1 MQKWCLASWR
11 SISRNGHCTCCNQC
25 LILRVQEEVWEVL
38 NILEYSS
45 ARARMSVIARG
56 PDGGIH
62 VFTKG
67 ADARVGARFLV
78 LHASLGWL

>member
-1 MQKWCLASWR
+1 M
-11 SISRNGHCTCCNQC
+11 
-25 LILRVQEEVWEVL
+25 L

-67 ADARVGARFLV
+67 ADARVSVGAM
-78 LHASLGWL
+78 

>member
-1 MQKWCLASWR
+1 M
-11 SISRNGHCTCCNQC
+11 
-25 LILRVQEEVWEVL
+25 L

-67 ADARVGARFLV
+67 ADARVGVTHNSAQQMNLDCIPLR
-78 LHASLGWL
+78 SLRREMAQQHCTWCAAAERQP